1 MAGHIYRNAS
11 FATVDCFRDLI
22 DHGVAVNVRGQ
33 NIRELR
39 NRLTVL
45 SHPQERCLFVPHRG
59 NNVIATLAE
68 TLWVMAG
75 RADVDWLSAFLPRAF
90 DYSDDGLSWRGGYGP
105 RLRHWNG
112 VDQVA
117 QVRRL
122 LLEEQTTRRA
132 VMSIFDPDRDFV
144 SSKDIPCNNWL
155 HWLVRDG
162 RLNLTIA
169 VRSNDLMWGFSG
181 INSFEWSVL
190 QEMLAHWI
198 GVEVGDATYLA
209 SSLHLYEHHNERARR
224 SVSSFCGISCYDFGL
239 SSPTFQTSFEDFDP
253 TMSTWFALENQLRQ
267 EPNRPCQTEDYLDDP
282 FLANSLQLVRLH
294 HGANTGW
301 SGHRIAE
308 ELALLPPTD
317 LSAAAYEFFARKHP
331 EVLEAVPHDSIAL
344 FLASYV
350 APEKSHKPTELL
362 RVIKDLHAIKNL
374 AYGDSWKKRGE
385 VTSILANV
393 ARKVDRL
400 EQHQVSGKEQVDES
414 ILDTAI
420 DLFVYLLKYRLF
432 LFDLAPIAAPPSL
445 QGAPTPYSDD
455 PTNFDLLADTYLTPA
470 RPSQTVRQIM
480 ASIAIKF
487 EALHEL
493 ALSGSAVLDR
503 LEGVSELAILAFSL
517 VCSLAAER
525 PALAN
530 RLIQAISKEIAGR

>member
-75 RADVDWLSAFLPRAF
+75 RADVDWLSTFLPRAIDF
-90 DYSDDGLSWRGGYGP
+90 SDDGLSWRGGYGP

-198 GVEVGDATYLA
+198 GAEVGDATYLA
-209 SSLHLYEHHNERARR
+209 SSLHLYEHHSERARR
-224 SVSSFCGISCYDFGL
+224 AVSSFCGISCYDFGL
-239 SSPTFQTSFEDFDP
+239 SSPTFQTSFENFDS

-267 EPNRPCQTEDYLDDP
+267 EPNRPCQIEDYLDDP
-282 FLANSLQLVRLH
+282 FLTNSLKLVRLH
-294 HGANTGW
+294 HGASAGW
-301 SGHRIAE
+301 SSHRIAE
-308 ELALLPPTD
+308 ELSLLPPTD
-317 LSAAAYEFFARKHP
+317 LSAAAYEFFGRKHP
-331 EVLEAVPHDSIAL
+331 EVLEAVPHESIAL
-344 FLASYV
+344 FLASYGT
-350 APEKSHKPTELL
+350 AQEFRSPMEFL
-362 RVIKDLHAIKNL
+362 RVVKELHALKNS

-400 EQHQVSGKEQVDES
+400 EQHQFSSKEYVDES
-414 ILDTAI
+414 VLDTAI
-420 DLFVYLLKYRLF
+420 DLFVYLLKYRLY
-432 LFDLAPIAAPPSL
+432 LFDLAPVAAPPSL
-445 QGAPTPYSDD
+445 RGAPTPYSDN
-455 PTNFDLLADTYLTPA
+455 PANFDLLVDTYSTPA
-470 RPSQTVRQIM
+470 QPSQTARQIK
-480 ASIAIKF
+480 SLIIVEF
-487 EALHEL
+487 EALHGL
-493 ALSGSAVLDR
+493 ALNGSAVLDR
-503 LEGVSELAILAFSL
+503 LEKVSELTMLALYL
-517 VCSLAAER
+517 VLALATER
-525 PALAN
+525 PELVN
-530 RLIQAISKEIAGR
+530 RLMQSISIAR

>member
-1 MAGHIYRNAS
+1 MASHIYRNAS

-75 RADVDWLSAFLPRAF
+75 RADVDWLSTFLPRAIDF
-90 DYSDDGLSWRGGYGP
+90 SDDGVSWRGGYGP

-132 VMSIFDPDRDFV
+132 VMSIFDPGQDFI

-190 QEMLAHWI
+190 QEMMAHWV
-198 GVEVGDATYLA
+198 GAEVGDATYLA
-209 SSLHLYEHHNERARR
+209 SSLHLYEHHSERARR
-224 SVSSFCGISCYDFGL
+224 AVSSFCGISCYDFGL
-239 SSPTFQTSFEDFDP
+239 SSPCFQTSFEDFDP
-253 TMSTWFALENQLRQ
+253 TMSTWFALENQIRK
-267 EPNRPCQTEDYLDDP
+267 EPNRPCRIEDHLDDP
-282 FLANSLQLVRLH
+282 LLTNSLELMRLH
-294 HGANTGW
+294 HGVSAGW

-317 LSAAAYEFFARKHP
+317 LSAAAYEYFGRKHP
-331 EVLEAVPHDSIAL
+331 EVLEAVPHENVAL
-344 FLASYV
+344 FLASYGT
-350 APEKSHKPTELL
+350 SHEFRSPAEFL
-362 RVIKDLHAIKNL
+362 RVVKELHALKNS

-400 EQHQVSGKEQVDES
+400 EQHKLSSKEYVDES
-414 ILDTAI
+414 VLDTAI
-420 DLFVYLLKYRLF
+420 DLFVYLLKYRLY
-432 LFDLAPIAAPPSL
+432 LFDLAPDAAPLSL
-445 QGAPTPYSDD
+445 RGAPTPYSDS
-455 PTNFDLLADTYLTPA
+455 PANFNLLVDTYSGHVQ
-470 RPSQTVRQIM
+470 PSQTARQIK
-480 ASIAIKF
+480 AIITVEF
-487 EALHEL
+487 EALHGL

-503 LEGVSELAILAFSL
+503 LEKVSELTMLALYL
-517 VCSLAAER
+517 VLALATER
-525 PALAN
+525 PELVN
-530 RLIQAISKEIAGR
+530 RLMQSISVAR